1 MTLSS
6 LFIPTYHLIHLSHPI
21 LSSHPISSSHII
33 SNIIISISSSHLIS
47 SHIISISSCNLE
59 GRCARL
65 SFSTFGLG
73 VGVGDAFRVA
83 NSAFEKEK
91 KENKKSDK

>member
-6 LFIPTYHLIHLSHPI
+6 LFIPTYHLIHLSHLI
-21 LSSHPISSSHII
+21 LSSHPISSSHLI
-33 SNIIISISSSHLIS
+33 SNIISISSY
-47 SHIISISSCNLE
+47 NLE

-91 KENKKSDK
+91 KENKKSDM